1 MVFSYSFQ
9 PATRKDGK
17 SVGTFQGYEIKEGKS
32 PATDRKTK
40 EPLLDEHGEQVM
52 RDWRFVS
59 LLFEFKPN
67 VRGQAP
73 RTIKLTTNG
82 REDLTKALTL
92 MGWVNETLEVVL
104 DEEGQE
110 IVTLVGA
117 EEDEDGLE
125 IVSED
130 YEEIVQRSFEAF
142 VDATKG
148 QKFEALLT
156 RDAKGFWRVEPDSIA
171 PKR

>member
-17 SVGTFQGYEIKEGKS
+17 SVGIFLGYEVKEGKS

-40 EPLLDEHGEQVM
+40 EPLLDEQGEPVM

-59 LLFEFKPN
+59 LLFEFKPT

-73 RTIKLTTNG
+73 KTIKLTTNG
-82 REDLTKALTL
+82 REDLLKALTL
-92 MGWVNETLEVVL
+92 MGWVNETMKVIL
-104 DEEGQE
+104 DEEGQG

-130 YEEIVQRSFEAF
+130 YEEVMQRSFDAF
-142 VDATKG
+142 VETTKG

-156 RDAKGFWRVEPDSIA
+156 KDAKGFWRVEPDSIA
-171 PKR
+171 PKG